1 MANMWIHT
9 LTLHSFTL
17 NGNERNLGMLQQVT
31 LREGGLFCCS
41 PCELVLCASCT
52 LQCWPSIRRLWTPG
66 PRPLRLLSGQ
76 FAWHKLAFTLCLS
89 VRPSLYS
96 SQGVPPAPDSNG
108 RHVKRTALGCQQI
121 YLATDLRSP
130 VGMSI
135 ICQCSTRVFGVVTL
149 CTQTR

>member
-9 LTLHSFTL
+9 LTSIPSHLM
-17 NGNERNLGMLQQVT
+17 GMKETWGCSSKSLWEK
-31 LREGGLFCCS
+31 EGFSAAACVS
-41 PCELVLCASCT
+41 STVASCT
-52 LQCWPSIRRLWTPG
+52 LQCWPSIRRLWTPR
-66 PRPLRLLSGQ
+66 PWPLRLLSGQ
-76 FAWHKLAFTLCLS
+76 FASHKLAFTLCLS
-89 VRPSLYS
+89 VCPSLYS

-108 RHVKRTALGCQQI
+108 RHVKNTALGCQQI

-135 ICQCSTRVFGVVTL
+135 ICQCSTRVFRVVTL